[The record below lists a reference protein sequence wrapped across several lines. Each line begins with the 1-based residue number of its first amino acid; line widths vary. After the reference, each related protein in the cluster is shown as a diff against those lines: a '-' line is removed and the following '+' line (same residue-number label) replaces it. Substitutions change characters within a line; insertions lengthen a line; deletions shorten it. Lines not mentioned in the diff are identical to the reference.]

1 MNTETPLAFL
11 LFRISIQDGTLTAHY
26 IDDEPG
32 WCRYDACSRLLVKAG
47 LTFLGFEPGNPKWW
61 IGQTKKWDSL
71 AAYWSWLPSLLF
83 SEDHARFQPQI
94 RKSSSTHFEIELTCP
109 KPPPK
114 ARPPQRA
121 TTTNENPA
129 QPQKSKQ

>member
-32 WCRYDACSRLLVKAG
+32 DSLLVKAG

-83 SEDHARFQPQI
+83 SEDHAHFQPQI
-94 RKSSSTHFEIELTCP
+94 RKASSTHFEIELTCP

-114 ARPPQRA
+114 RA